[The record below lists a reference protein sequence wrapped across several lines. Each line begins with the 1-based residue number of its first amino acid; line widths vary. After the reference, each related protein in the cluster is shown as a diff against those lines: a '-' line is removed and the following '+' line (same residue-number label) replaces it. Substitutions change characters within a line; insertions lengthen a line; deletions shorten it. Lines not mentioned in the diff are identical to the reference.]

1 MMQNGSSPTDL
12 DSVYFGFG
20 FQIMRKK
27 STVITIDSEL
37 HAEIKSHCDVRGL
50 KVGHLASKALRE
62 YLTAEAKGAEPTV
75 AAATLA
81 LKKALE
87 NEIQALT

>member
-1 MMQNGSSPTDL
+1 M
-12 DSVYFGFG
+12 
-20 FQIMRKK
+20 
-27 STVITIDSEL
+27 ITIDSEL

>member
-1 MMQNGSSPTDL
+1 
-12 DSVYFGFG
+12 
-20 FQIMRKK
+20 MRKK

-62 YLTAEAKGAEPTV
+62 YLSAEAKGAEPTV
-75 AAATLA
+75 KDATLA

-87 NEIQALT
+87 NEIQLLT

>member
-1 MMQNGSSPTDL
+1 MQNGWSPTDL
-12 DSVYFGFG
+12 DLVYFGFG
-20 FQIMRKK
+20 FQIMRNK

-62 YLTAEAKGAEPTV
+62 YLSAEAKGAEPTV

-87 NEIQALT
+87 KEITVLA

>member
-1 MMQNGSSPTDL
+1 MQNGSSPTDL
-12 DSVYFGFG
+12 DLVYFGFG
-20 FQIMRKK
+20 FQIMRNK

-62 YLTAEAKGAEPTV
+62 YLSAEARGTEPTV
-75 AAATLA
+75 KDATLA

-87 NEIQALT
+87 NVIQLLT

>member
-1 MMQNGSSPTDL
+1 MQNGSSPTDL

-62 YLTAEAKGAEPTV
+62 YLSAEARGTEPTV
-75 AAATLA
+75 KDATLA

-87 NEIQALT
+87 NEIQLLT

>member
-1 MMQNGSSPTDL
+1 
-12 DSVYFGFG
+12 
-20 FQIMRKK
+20 MRKK

-37 HAEIKSHCDVRGL
+37 HAEIKNHCDVRGL

>member
-1 MMQNGSSPTDL
+1 
-12 DSVYFGFG
+12 
-20 FQIMRKK
+20 MRKK
-27 STVITIDSEL
+27 STVITIDSER

-62 YLTAEAKGAEPTV
+62 YLSAEARGTEPTV
-75 AAATLA
+75 KDATLA

-87 NEIQALT
+87 NEIQLLT